1 MRKTYT
7 KKKPP
12 GCEGL
17 EIDEDNC
24 QGKCGESERHG
35 ASTTAISIQTAHNL
49 GSEETA

>member
-1 MRKTYT
+1 MHKTYT
-7 KKKPP
+7 KKNPP

-17 EIDEDNC
+17 EIDEDDR
-24 QGKCGESERHG
+24 QGKCGESERHS